1 MALIIL
7 VEHTKNILRHNDN
20 NSKNF
25 IFSLIEYPKHLGE
38 YAIALT

>member
-7 VEHTKNILRHNDN
+7 VEHTKNTLRLNDN

-25 IFSLIEYPKHLGE
+25 IFFLNEYPRHLSE
-38 YAIALT
+38 YVIALT